1 MELQDTS
8 SNLKFRKLFLYCAL
22 LFFFC
27 VQTGQVTTPYL
38 KSTRTADDFVET
50 TFAFFF
56 DNLNIHKSV
65 ALVRY
70 VAKKINYP
78 GSLGIEQK
86 FGIIKNSETRT
97 EFLSDTS
104 HFIRFYYVPFHCSW
118 MNQIEI
124 WFGVL
129 NRQLIRHNSFK
140 SVEELEMLIR
150 DYITRYNS
158 LFAHP
163 YNLVVQRRFPVVEF
177 FG

>member
-1 MELQDTS
+1 MPYC
-8 SNLKFRKLFLYCAL
+8 FFLCANR
-22 LFFFC
+22 
-27 VQTGQVTTPYL
+27 QVTTPYL

-50 TFAFFF
+50 IASVIDTNPEKEHAFAFAFFF